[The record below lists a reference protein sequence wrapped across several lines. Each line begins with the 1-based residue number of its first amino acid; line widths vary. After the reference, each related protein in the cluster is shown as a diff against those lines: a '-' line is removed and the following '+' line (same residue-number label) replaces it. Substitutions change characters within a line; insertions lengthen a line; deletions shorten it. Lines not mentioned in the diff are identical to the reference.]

1 MVLVEQ
7 TQVLSLEIKSKN
19 FCIVLS
25 SPSGAG
31 KTSIS
36 KKLIS
41 KDESISLSISCTTRP
56 IRKNELNKKDYIFI
70 NNSKFKNLIS
80 ENKFLEYANVFGYKY
95 GTLKQTVE
103 KSFKM
108 KKDVLFDID
117 WQGYQQLKQS
127 ELEVVGIFILPPSK
141 KDLIKRLKN
150 RGRDTSTEMKKRMN
164 LVQDEI
170 SHFPEYDYVVI
181 NKDLN
186 ICVSQIQNIVNSERL
201 RRSRLENL
209 TNFVNKFRN

>member
-1 MVLVEQ
+1 M
-7 TQVLSLEIKSKN
+7 EINSKN

-36 KKLIS
+36 KKLLL
-41 KDESISLSISCTTRP
+41 KDNSISLSISCTTRP
-56 IRKNELNKKDYIFI
+56 MRKGESNKKDYIFLKEDHFNKLI
-70 NNSKFKNLIS
+70 VNNEFI
-80 ENKFLEYANVFGYKY
+80 EHADVFGYKY
-95 GTLKQTVE
+95 GTLK
-103 KSFKM
+103 KNINKFFDK

-127 ELEVVGIFILPPSK
+127 GLIVVGIFILPPNK
-141 KDLIKRLKN
+141 KELIKRLEN
-150 RGRDTSTEMKKRMN
+150 RGRDTKEEMKKRMN

-181 NKDLN
+181 NKDINL
-186 ICVSQIQNIVNSERL
+186 CVNQIQNIVNAERL
-201 RRSRLENL
+201 KKSKLKNL
-209 TNFVNKFRN
+209 TKFVNKFRN